1 MFNYEEEMRKAR
13 NNFIYDLSLCSDCF
27 GETFYSYD
35 KKEPEFD
42 KCLDSAFDNYEKS
55 KDFISNYKKSKSF
68 ISNYEKSRTKLV
80 EK

>member
-1 MFNYEEEMRKAR
+1 MFTFNYEDEMKKAK
-13 NNFIYDLSLCSDCF
+13 NNFIYDLSWCSDCF

-35 KKEPEFD
+35 KTKEPEFD

-55 KDFISNYKKSKSF
+55 KNF
-68 ISNYEKSRTKLV
+68 ISNYEKSRNKLS